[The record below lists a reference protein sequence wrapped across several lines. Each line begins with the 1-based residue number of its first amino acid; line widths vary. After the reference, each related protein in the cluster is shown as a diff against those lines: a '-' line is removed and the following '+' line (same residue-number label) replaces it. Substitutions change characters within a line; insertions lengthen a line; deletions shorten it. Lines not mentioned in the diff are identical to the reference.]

1 MFPSTSNKPFETCR
15 AEASDVANAI
25 LDGADCVM
33 LSGETAKGDYPAV
46 CVKTMAKIA
55 TEAEACIWNERIFED
70 MMRTVRRILS
80 ES

>member
-1 MFPSTSNKPFETCR
+1 M
-15 AEASDVANAI
+15 ANAI

-33 LSGETAKGDYPAV
+33 LSGETAKGDYPSV

-70 MMRTVRRILS
+70 MMRTVSRIFC
-80 ES
+80 

>member
-1 MFPSTSNKPFETCR
+1 M
-15 AEASDVANAI
+15 ANAI

-80 ES
+80 KNKYHEDSAILTLYFLL

>member
-1 MFPSTSNKPFETCR
+1 M
-15 AEASDVANAI
+15 ANAI

-70 MMRTVRRILS
+70 MMRTVRTK
-80 ES
+80 ENTV

>member
-1 MFPSTSNKPFETCR
+1 
-15 AEASDVANAI
+15 
-25 LDGADCVM
+25 M

-70 MMRTVRRILS
+70 MMRTVSRTFC
-80 ES
+80 

>member
-1 MFPSTSNKPFETCR
+1 M
-15 AEASDVANAI
+15 ANAI

-70 MMRTVRRILS
+70 MMRTVRRILTINKYHEDS
-80 ES
+80 AILTLYFLL